1 MQTEQNKI
9 TPELIKAMYIE
20 THNKI
25 RFLQIF
31 GTKRFH
37 IQSQETLN
45 RMFNYLQAKNNK
57 QINK

>member
-1 MQTEQNKI
+1 MQPEENKI
-9 TPELIKAMYIE
+9 TAELVKQMYIE
-20 THNKI
+20 TPNKI

-45 RMFNYLQAKNNK
+45 RMFNYLQAKNK
-57 QINK
+57 

>member
-1 MQTEQNKI
+1 MKEEEKNV
-9 TPELIKAMYIE
+9 TPELIRAMYIE
-20 THNKI
+20 TPNKI

-57 QINK
+57 YKI